1 MANLALLDLVL
12 PYLLRG
18 ENLGAQHAALS
29 VLRVVRWETAV
40 DDAAVTIRGL
50 CEFNGYAR
58 IDPSSGGLAINAGV
72 DEGAGAFDASRRTPV
87 FDIRE
92 TAIEFELFV
101 PRAPSAIIAAGESGI
116 TASGFTPARAVLTAL
131 GAGPVSDYPSSGF
144 TLDLIL
150 EAPSIRPP
158 FLHPAKL
165 NDQGVL
171 SPDTSTRE
179 VSITLPKLR
188 FRLSHG
194 NPNPSQ
200 FHFELVSM
208 GVSSLDDPGD
218 FGVAELITMNP
229 PYAYIGGASDHV
241 VGIGFRS
248 ATLDLSSDW
257 TPPALKNKAQVGDDW
272 TGLYLPEVRLFVS
285 PDGLRNFAFECG
297 AQELL
302 IGLGQ
307 TGGIWGDF
315 EVGLVNQGSG
325 AVKIQPRFAAPS
337 GRDFAV
343 TPAGANRATVRLPDN
358 TRLIVDV
365 VGGRVPIT
373 RSVTIGAGSA
383 QTGTDFN
390 IDLSGQTTVD
400 IVIRVTDS
408 SATPVTE
415 TLTVR
420 AERIALAPRLA
431 IPGPETPAPND
442 ATLGTTTG
450 DFTFDL
456 SQGAGDGVT
465 VRTMPPDDA
474 LLWRV
479 DAGAES
485 AANRTTDTTVAAG
498 ATRTVHARHPAA
510 LVRTPLTF
518 YYFFNEPPGTNIWT
532 TKAVDQAS
540 RNREPGGH
548 DPVIEYQPDFDAL
561 PSGSPITIHGH
572 ASKEVDNPNRR
583 EYNYLLANRRA
594 IATRAAIAGGF
605 ASKSFNFVIDPSPAR
620 DGHASQS
627 EYDTWVA
634 TSGWTSHDVDRNRWW
649 AAIVELPS
657 AGAAERSGQVTVSRP
672 PVGAPPPPP
681 AADPPPPTAAPPP
694 AWFRS
699 AKVMVRIVD
708 SALIALQL
716 DCEVDFQ
723 TLSEDK
729 LAATG
734 QLPSATPVPRG
745 HTLVN
750 GTALGP
756 ENPADGI
763 TKMRVLVQTDPATS
777 RWLTLISV
785 GADPHDTDGLFYF
798 GWLPGQPMPPDPG
811 KDFWLTML
819 GSYLSFWPLLAAAP
833 PVDAVQSAVEGRDSA
848 LKDSILAGAALVTP
862 GVIAALPWFQVE
874 RVMVFGAEYVQ
885 NWRDPDIEASLLFD
899 IGVDWSVKLRMF
911 GMDLLTIPRDHPLG
925 IRYKA
930 IGLRFANHDDAVH
943 QYSLRPVFDSSRG
956 YTIDLAKGGGLH
968 LADPL
973 GKILRILGARLSKSN
988 PFTFEIEIGLAVDL
1002 GVVTIDR
1009 AGLRVYLDEPRP
1021 PELTSLAASIDI
1033 PGALVGSGY
1042 VRIGS
1047 ALDSNGDPI
1056 STIGGQIDLTLRS
1069 INLRVAAA
1077 VEIATIPE
1085 RTLAPAHPA
1094 ATGVYIGLD
1103 VVLPFGIPFGTT
1115 GIGIF
1120 GFRGIFG
1127 MHYQRNPAIGAS
1139 SAVPAL
1145 EWLKAADGKPNL
1157 LINPAHPGVEL
1168 WVPEI
1173 DHWAFGLG
1181 MLIGTMEGGVIMN
1194 LDGTLLLELPGPR
1207 LLIMMSARIVSPPPS
1222 MDGLGQSG
1230 GVLAVIEI
1238 TPEHLLIGILV
1249 HWEIDKLVKI
1259 VIPIEALFPFGDDAN
1274 KWHIYL
1280 GARPD
1285 YGPSVEVDVLG
1296 IVKGTGYLMF
1306 RGDGLAA
1313 YAVQRDTLPAIKGF
1327 GIGLGVGASFTWGD
1341 VSSGLYLRIGGGMD
1355 AVIGFSPFTLA
1366 GTIWVAGELRLWIVS
1381 IGADAQLT
1389 VIVAEKSVGHL
1400 GLYVHGIACGH
1411 VSFVFFEVSGCVE
1424 ITISSP
1430 EPVAPMPTLV
1440 DKVSLQTR
1448 SPALAQG
1455 TGVDR
1460 GVDVSLGTGME
1471 QPTQPSATDSNLPV
1485 VPIDS
1490 IPIISLAIP
1499 PVAKSGL
1506 TVDGLGT
1513 AVATAPGVPADG
1525 YSERSGDQYRYELE
1539 SIRLERV
1546 GGSGSVQTPAVNGS
1560 AAPVVWWT
1568 SAPTTEPSPVAQLAL
1583 LTWFPTPAPKAIEKT
1598 DHLVESVADRWGTVC
1613 ATPADPAEVLWTFK
1627 LEPLGPSEP
1636 GWNLEGIAW
1645 PDAPGTIRSAP
1656 PETTLKVTE
1665 QWRTGDPSIDSVRGI
1680 VPAIVIGGLVACHT
1694 KDPNQ
1699 PPVLSHDVALGT
1711 VDAVAGLGSASAAP
1725 RDVLVGRQVLAA
1737 TDPVRGLVARRIDS
1751 APVAISPAFHA
1762 KATDAIP
1769 ALQDQVAGI
1778 DALSVETTIG
1788 HLTERMPISQDQLAH
1803 LQPLNATAAAF
1814 GLAAGTTPAGATS
1827 VGTPTASAA
1836 AGNRCPVKALESPM
1850 FDDGRPT
1857 FFGDPATD
1865 KWVASEL
1872 AKRKIKHGPLDDVV
1886 ILHTGG
1892 YVSFGVLLFVPRQ
1905 LFEGKHVIVR
1915 AVAADGTELAS
1926 AAVTSSNWVNITPLP
1941 GRWTDP
1947 GGPWDDD
1954 VSDLVR
1960 WGNGSPNL
1968 PVFVALDK
1976 APDAARVEVGT
1987 IGLKPFDPK
1996 HDKQAVPPYYV
2007 GAVAVTTMAEA
2018 TRHDWDDEQITR
2030 DRTTLTNAIG
2040 PASSDNSLL
2049 VPDSLYRI
2057 VVDWS
2062 GQRRR
2067 DSAVRGTVATPI
2079 SQTFWFKTDRID
2091 PDPADAAKLI
2101 FTSTPPLPVRLDP
2114 WTLITIPEDAEKAYF
2129 GLEDV
2134 RLVFNTHDVDRLFA
2148 AYGKELRVRFQA
2160 ASGNHP
2166 VATPT
2171 VAYPFP
2177 ITPVTLQP
2185 VQATL
2190 LSPWEQA
2197 VAESIDLKNAQAA
2210 ETGEPGSCVA
2220 VDESRERHSVL
2231 DIPIPLDPYMD
2242 YILDVECVPT
2252 GAAAS
2257 ARGPSVYR
2265 RNFSTG
2271 AFGTFEQFA
2280 SAVVAS
2286 RPTARSSAPGGF
2298 EAIRTFFAGRQPMG
2312 SELDDQLRAHGIE
2325 PLAVPDR
2332 AQVVVFWEQSG
2343 SSLPQPAAVLID
2355 ATEPLHRTRKYPRL
2369 LTDTTGPENAQRWV
2383 LEPREWLTLR
2393 DRSSAGVLAANGVIY
2408 APGEQRAL
2416 IVLAPGARGKQVTL
2430 DLVDLAFADLVF
2442 LPQTERT
2449 VTVVDLPLA
2458 AAPWEES

>member
-1 MANLALLDLVL
+1 MASLALLDLVL

-72 DEGAGAFDASRRTPV
+72 DEGAGAFDPSRRSPV

-116 TASGFTPARAVLTAL
+116 TAAGFTPARTVLTAL

-150 EAPSIRPP
+150 EAPSVRPP
-158 FLHPAKL
+158 FLHPARL

-200 FHFELVSM
+200 LRFELVSM

-218 FGVAELITMNP
+218 FGVAELITMSP

-257 TPPALKNKAQVGDDW
+257 TPPALKDKAQVGDDW

-297 AQELL
+297 AQQLL

-307 TGGIWGDF
+307 TGGVWGDF

-325 AVKIQPRFAAPS
+325 AVRIQPRFVAPN
-337 GRDFAV
+337 GRVFGV
-343 TPAGANRATVRLPDN
+343 TSAGANRATVRLPDN

-373 RSVTIGAGSA
+373 RSVTIGGGSA

-408 SATPVTE
+408 SATAVTE

-431 IPGPETPAPND
+431 IPGPQTPEPND

-450 DFTFDL
+450 DFTFEL
-456 SQGAGDGVT
+456 SHGAGDGVT
-465 VRTMPPDDA
+465 VRTVPSDDA
-474 LLWRV
+474 LRWSV
-479 DAGAES
+479 DGGAES
-485 AANRTTDTTVAAG
+485 AARPTTDTTVAAG
-498 ATRTVHARHPAA
+498 ATHTVHARHPAGT
-510 LVRTPLTF
+510 VRTPLTF
-518 YYFFNEPPGTNIWT
+518 YYFFNEPPGSSIWT
-532 TKAVDQAS
+532 TKAVDEVS
-540 RNREPGGH
+540 RNREPGGQ
-548 DPVIEYQPDFDAL
+548 DPLVEYQPDFDAL
-561 PSGSPITIHGH
+561 PSGSPIAIHGH

-594 IATRAAIAGGF
+594 VATRDAIAGRF
-605 ASKSFNFVIDPSPAR
+605 ASKNFNFVIDPSPVQA
-620 DGHASQS
+620 GHASQS
-627 EYDTWVA
+627 EYDPWVTA
-634 TSGWTSHDVDRNRWW
+634 SGWTSHDVDRNRWW
-649 AAIVELPS
+649 SAVVDLPS
-657 AGAAERSGQVTVSRP
+657 AGAGERSGQVTVRRA
-672 PVGAPPPPP
+672 PVGAPPPTPP
-681 AADPPPPTAAPPP
+681 PDPPPPTAAPPP
-694 AWFRS
+694 DWFRS

-729 LAATG
+729 HAATG
-734 QLPSATPVPRG
+734 QLPSATPVSRG

-756 ENPADGI
+756 DNPADGI
-763 TKMRVLVQTDPATS
+763 TKMRILVQTDPATS
-777 RWLTLISV
+777 RWLTLLSV

-798 GWLPGQPMPPDPG
+798 GWIPGETMPAT
-811 KDFWLTML
+811 KDLWLTML

-848 LKDSILAGAALVTP
+848 LKDAVLAGVALATP
-862 GVIAALPWFQVE
+862 AVIAVIPWFQVE
-874 RVMVFGAEYVQ
+874 RVKVFGAEYVQ

-899 IGVDWSVKLRMF
+899 IGIDWSANIL
-911 GMDLLTIPRDHPLG
+911 DLVIIPRDHPLA

-930 IGLRFANHDDAVH
+930 IGLRFANHDDSVH

-956 YTIDLAKGGGLH
+956 YTIDLASGGGLR

-973 GKILRILGARLSKSN
+973 GQILRVLGARLSKSN
-988 PFTFEIEIGLAVDL
+988 PLTFEIDIGLGVDL
-1002 GVVTIDR
+1002 GVVSIDR
-1009 AGLRVYLDEPRP
+1009 ASLRAYLDEPRP
-1021 PELTSLAASIDI
+1021 PELTALAASIDI
-1033 PGALVGSGY
+1033 PGAIVGSGY
-1042 VRIGS
+1042 MRIGS
-1047 ALDSNGDPI
+1047 SVDSEGHTI
-1056 STIGGQIDLTLRS
+1056 STIGGQIDLTLRP

-1077 VEIATIPE
+1077 VEIATIAAEAGGP
-1085 RTLAPAHPA
+1085 
-1094 ATGVYIGLD
+1094 ATGVYIGLN
-1103 VVLPFGIPFGTT
+1103 VVLPVGIPLGTT

-1127 MHYQRNPAIGAS
+1127 MHYERNTAIGAG
-1139 SAVPAL
+1139 AGVPAL
-1145 EWLKAADGKPNL
+1145 EWLKAADGKPHL
-1157 LINPAHPGVEL
+1157 LVNPAHPETPL
-1168 WVPEI
+1168 WVPHI

-1181 MLIGTMEGGVIMN
+1181 MLVGTMEGGVIMN

-1259 VIPIEALFPFGDDAN
+1259 VIPIEAMFPFGADAN

-1296 IVKGTGYLMF
+1296 VVKGTGYLMF

-1341 VSSGLYLRIGGGMD
+1341 VSAGLYLRIGGGMD
-1355 AVIGFSPFTLA
+1355 AVIGFNPFTLA
-1366 GTIWVAGELRLWIVS
+1366 GTIWVAGELRLFIIS

-1389 VIVAEKSVGHL
+1389 VIVAEQSGGDL

-1411 VSFVFFEVSGCVE
+1411 VSFLFFEVSGCVE

-1440 DKVSLQTR
+1440 EKVSLQAR

-1460 GVDVSLGTGME
+1460 GVDTSLGTGME
-1471 QPTQPSATDSNLPV
+1471 QPTRPSASDPNLPV

-1490 IPIISLAIP
+1490 IPIIGLTIP
-1499 PVAKSGL
+1499 PVAKPGL

-1525 YSERSGDQYRYELE
+1525 YSERSGDRYRYEVE

-1546 GGSGSVQTPAVNGS
+1546 AGNGSVQTPAVNGS

-1598 DHLVESVADRWGTVC
+1598 DHLVESVSDRWGTVC
-1613 ATPADPAEVLWTFK
+1613 ATSAEPAEVLWTFK
-1627 LEPLGPSEP
+1627 LEPLGPSES
-1636 GWNLEGIAW
+1636 GWSLEGIAW
-1645 PDAPGTIRSAP
+1645 PDAPGTVRSAP
-1656 PETTLKVTE
+1656 AETTLNVTE
-1665 QWRTGDPSIDSVRGI
+1665 QWRTGDPSIDSARGI
-1680 VPAIVIGGLVACHT
+1680 IPAIVVGGLVPCHT
-1694 KDPNQ
+1694 KDPQQ
-1699 PPVLSHDVALGT
+1699 PPVVVTVAPSVLGAVATAANHLAPALG
-1711 VDAVAGLGSASAAP
+1711 
-1725 RDVLVGRQVLAA
+1725 DVLIGRQVLAA
-1737 TDPVRGLVARRIDS
+1737 TDPVRGLVARRLDS

-1762 KATDAIP
+1762 KATDALP
-1769 ALQDQVAGI
+1769 ALRDQVSGTE
-1778 DALSVETTIG
+1778 ALSFEATIG
-1788 HLTERMPISQDQLAH
+1788 HLTERMPISRAQLAN
-1803 LQPLNATAAAF
+1803 LQPLHAVASAF
-1814 GLAAGTTPAGATS
+1814 GLAAGTPARPAATGTPAT
-1827 VGTPTASAA
+1827 SAA
-1836 AGNRCPVKALESPM
+1836 AGSRCPVKALQSPL

-1857 FFGDPATD
+1857 LFGDPATD
-1865 KWVASEL
+1865 KWVESEL

-1892 YVSFGVLLFVPRQ
+1892 YVSFGVLLFVPRR

-1926 AAVTSSNWVNITPLP
+1926 AAVTTSNWVNITPLP

-1947 GGPWDDD
+1947 GGPWGDD

-1960 WGNGSPNL
+1960 WGNSSPNL
-1968 PVFVALDK
+1968 PVFVSLDK
-1976 APDAARVEVGT
+1976 APDAVRVEVGT
-1987 IGLKPFDPK
+1987 IGIKPFDPK
-1996 HDKQAVPPYYV
+1996 QDKQAVPPYYV
-2007 GAVAVTTMAEA
+2007 GAVAVTTMAEV

-2049 VPDSLYRI
+2049 VADSLYRI

-2067 DSAVRGTVATPI
+2067 DSATRGTVAAPI
-2079 SQTFWFKTDRID
+2079 SQTFWFKTDRIE

-2114 WTLITIPEDAEKAYF
+2114 WTLITTPEDGEKAYF

-2171 VAYPFP
+2171 VAYPYP
-2177 ITPVTLQP
+2177 ITPVTLQL
-2185 VQATL
+2185 VAATL
-2190 LSPWEQA
+2190 VSPWEQA

-2252 GAAAS
+2252 GAPAS
-2257 ARGPSVYR
+2257 ATGPSVYR
-2265 RNFSTG
+2265 RHFSTG
-2271 AFGTFEQFA
+2271 AFGTFEQFG

-2355 ATEPLHRTRKYPRL
+2355 ATEPLRRSRKYPRL
-2369 LTDTTGPENAQRWV
+2369 LTDTTGPENAQRWI

-2430 DLVDLAFADLVF
+2430 DLVNLAFSDLAF
-2442 LPQTERT
+2442 LPQAERA

>member
-1 MANLALLDLVL
+1 MPNLALLDLVL

-18 ENLGAQHAALS
+18 ENLGAQHAAFS
-29 VLRVVRWETAV
+29 VLRVVSWETAV
-40 DDAAVTIRGL
+40 DDAAVTIRGR

-58 IDPSSGGLAINAGV
+58 IDPSSGGLAITAGV
-72 DEGAGAFDASRRTPV
+72 DEGAGAVDASRRTSV

-116 TASGFTPARAVLTAL
+116 TATGFTPSRTVLTAL
-131 GAGPVSDYPSSGF
+131 SAGPVSDYPSSGF

-158 FLHPAKL
+158 FLHPARL

-200 FHFELVSM
+200 LRFELVSM

-218 FGVAELITMNP
+218 FGVAELISMNP

-257 TPPALKNKAQVGDDW
+257 TPPALKDKAQVGDDW

-297 AQELL
+297 AQQLL

-337 GRDFAV
+337 GRVFGV
-343 TPAGANRATVRLPDN
+343 TPAGANRATVRLPDS

-365 VGGRVPIT
+365 VGGRVPVT

-390 IDLSGQTTVD
+390 IDLTGQTTVD

-450 DFTFDL
+450 DFTFEL
-456 SQGAGDGVT
+456 SQGTVDAVT
-465 VRTMPPDDA
+465 VRAVPSNDA
-474 LLWRV
+474 LRWSI
-479 DAGAES
+479 DGGAET
-485 AANRTTDTTVAAG
+485 AASPTTGTTVAAG
-498 ATRTVHARHPAA
+498 TTRTVHARHPAA
-510 LVRTPLTF
+510 SVPPNVN
-518 YYFFNEPPGTNIWT
+518 YYFFFDQPPGTDVST
-532 TKAVDQAS
+532 GRATDRVS
-540 RNREPGGH
+540 RTREAGAQ
-548 DPVIEYQPDFDAL
+548 DPSTAYQPYFDAL
-561 PSGSPITIHGH
+561 PIGSDVTIHGH
-572 ASKEVDNPNRR
+572 ASLEVDNPTKRL
-583 EYNYLLANRRA
+583 YNYLLANRRA
-594 IATRAAIAGGF
+594 VAVKGAIAAQF
-605 ASKSFNFVIDPSPAR
+605 PAKNFHFIIDPSPVSTNAPTTVEVN
-620 DGHASQS
+620 A
-627 EYDTWVA
+627 WVA
-634 TSGWTSHDVDRNRWW
+634 ASGWLSHGAPADRDWW
-649 AAIVELPS
+649 RAIVDLPS
-657 AGAAERSGQVTVSRP
+657 ASAGERSGQVTVRRP

-681 AADPPPPTAAPPP
+681 PTDPTPPAAAPPP
-694 AWFRS
+694 DWFRS

-756 ENPADGI
+756 DNPADGI
-763 TKMRVLVQTDPATS
+763 TKMRILVQTDPATS
-777 RWLTLISV
+777 RWLTLLSV

-798 GWLPGQPMPPDPG
+798 GWIPGETMPAT
-811 KDFWLTML
+811 KDLWLTML

-862 GVIAALPWFQVE
+862 GVIAVLPWFQVE
-874 RVMVFGAEYVQ
+874 RVKVFGAEYVQ

-899 IGVDWSVKLRMF
+899 IGVDWSVKLNMF

-956 YTIDLAKGGGLH
+956 YTIDLASGGGLH

-1047 ALDSNGDPI
+1047 ALDSNGDSI
-1056 STIGGQIDLTLRS
+1056 ATIGGQIDLTLRS

-1085 RTLAPAHPA
+1085 RTAAPAHPA
-1094 ATGVYIGLD
+1094 ATGVYIGLN
-1103 VVLPFGIPFGTT
+1103 VVLPVGIPLGTT

-1145 EWLKAADGKPNL
+1145 EWLKAADGKPHL
-1157 LINPAHPGVEL
+1157 LINPAHPDVEL

-1181 MLIGTMEGGVIMN
+1181 MLVGTMEGGVIMN

-1259 VIPIEALFPFGDDAN
+1259 VIPIEALFPFGADAN

-1341 VSSGLYLRIGGGMD
+1341 VGAGLYLRIGGGMD

-1366 GTIWVAGELRLWIVS
+1366 GTIWVAGELRLWIIS

-1389 VIVAEKSVGHL
+1389 VIVAEQSGGDL

-1411 VSFVFFEVSGCVE
+1411 VSFLFFEVSGCVE

-1440 DKVSLQTR
+1440 DKVSLQAR

-1471 QPTQPSATDSNLPV
+1471 QPTQPSATDANLPV

-1490 IPIISLAIP
+1490 IPIISLTIP

-1546 GGSGSVQTPAVNGS
+1546 DGSGSVQTPAVNGS

-1583 LTWFPTPAPKAIEKT
+1583 LTWCPTPAPKAIEKT
-1598 DHLVESVADRWGTVC
+1598 DHLVESVTDRWGTVC
-1613 ATPADPAEVLWTFK
+1613 ATPAQPAEVLWTFK
-1627 LEPLGPSEP
+1627 LEPLGPSES
-1636 GWNLEGIAW
+1636 GWSLEGIAW
-1645 PDAPGTIRSAP
+1645 PDAPGTVRSAP

-1680 VPAIVIGGLVACHT
+1680 VPAIVVGGLVPCQT
-1694 KDPNQ
+1694 KNPDQ
-1699 PPVLSHDVALGT
+1699 PPVVVTVATGIAGSVAAGESHLS
-1711 VDAVAGLGSASAAP
+1711 SAAA
-1725 RDVLVGRQVLAA
+1725 DVLVGRQVLAA
-1737 TDPVRGLVARRIDS
+1737 TDPVRGLVARRTDS
-1751 APVAISPAFHA
+1751 ASVAISPAFHA
-1762 KATDAIP
+1762 KATEALP
-1769 ALQDQVAGI
+1769 ALRDQVAGI
-1778 DALSVETTIG
+1778 DALSIETTIG
-1788 HLTERMPISQDQLAH
+1788 HLTERMPISQVQLAN
-1803 LQPLNATAAAF
+1803 LQPLNAATATF
-1814 GLAAGTTPAGATS
+1814 GPAAGTTPAGATS
-1827 VGTPTASAA
+1827 VGAPAASAA

-1892 YVSFGVLLFVPRQ
+1892 YVSFGLLLFVPRQ

-1947 GGPWDDD
+1947 GGPWGDD

-1960 WGNGSPNL
+1960 WGNSSPNL

-1987 IGLKPFDPK
+1987 IGIKPFNPK
-1996 HDKQAVPPYYV
+1996 TDKQAVPPYYV
-2007 GAVAVTTMAEA
+2007 GAVAVTTMAEV
-2018 TRHDWDDEQITR
+2018 TRHDWDEEQITQ
-2030 DRTTLTNAIG
+2030 DRTTLTSAIG

-2067 DSAVRGTVATPI
+2067 DGAVRGTVATPI
-2079 SQTFWFKTDRID
+2079 SQTFWFKTDRIE
-2091 PDPADAAKLI
+2091 PDPADPAKLI
-2101 FTSTPPLPVRLDP
+2101 FASKPPLPVRLDP
-2114 WTLITIPEDAEKAYF
+2114 WTLITIPEDAEKGYF

-2171 VAYPFP
+2171 VAHPFP

-2190 LSPWEQA
+2190 VSPWEQA

-2252 GAAAS
+2252 GAAAG
-2257 ARGPSVYR
+2257 ATGPSVYR

-2312 SELDDQLRAHGIE
+2312 SELDDQLRVHGIE
-2325 PLAVPDR
+2325 PLVVPDR

-2355 ATEPLHRTRKYPRL
+2355 ATEPLHRSRKYPRL

-2430 DLVDLAFADLVF
+2430 DLVNLAFSDLVF
-2442 LPQTERT
+2442 LPQTERAA
-2449 VTVVDLPLA
+2449 TVVDLPLA
-2458 AAPWEES
+2458 AAPWEEI